1 MIEIKSFYKPF
12 TLIEVLV
19 VVAIIGI
26 LASML
31 LPTLGNAWK
40 KARITVCTSQ
50 IKQVNLAMVM
60 YTDDNNDYFP
70 TGYSGAIGWEDLL
83 ADYDGRGSLTSAQ
96 KADSPQFKSVYG
108 DDYGQLYRCPLF
120 VETSTRPDWLP
131 MTYALNQRVEG
142 NARYLGV
149 SGASDSARRGDI
161 ANPDTALQLGEFYRD
176 RYSYLG
182 LGYGRNLVSLNV
194 LRAALNEGNKQMHG
208 DKQSYLFIDGH
219 IEKLSYIQ
227 TYAPWGVNFTDVT
240 GSMWDV
246 WK

>member
-1 MIEIKSFYKPF
+1 MKSFYKPF

-31 LPTLGNAWK
+31 LPTLGNARK

-60 YTDDNNDYFP
+60 YTDDNHDYFP
-70 TGYSGAIGWEDLL
+70 TGSSGAIGWEDLL

-96 KADSPQFKSVYG
+96 KAEAPQLKSVYG

-120 VETSTRPDWLP
+120 VETSTRPLWLP
-131 MTYALNQRVEG
+131 LTYALNSGSADPADPRNRGIAGNSYSKRVM
-142 NARYLGV
+142 
-149 SGASDSARRGDI
+149 DI
-161 ANPDTALQLGEFYRD
+161 ANPDTALQLTEYYRD
-176 RYSYLG
+176 RYTYMGFGS
-182 LGYGRNLVSLNV
+182 GRNVVSLNV

>member
-1 MIEIKSFYKPF
+1 M
-12 TLIEVLV
+12 
-19 VVAIIGI
+19 
-26 LASML
+26 
-31 LPTLGNAWK
+31 
-40 KARITVCTSQ
+40 
-50 IKQVNLAMVM
+50 
-60 YTDDNNDYFP
+60 
-70 TGYSGAIGWEDLL
+70 
-83 ADYDGRGSLTSAQ
+83 
-96 KADSPQFKSVYG
+96 
-108 DDYGQLYRCPLF
+108 
-120 VETSTRPDWLP
+120 
-131 MTYALNQRVEG
+131 
-142 NARYLGV
+142 
-149 SGASDSARRGDI
+149 DI

-240 GSMWDV
+240 GSMWDL